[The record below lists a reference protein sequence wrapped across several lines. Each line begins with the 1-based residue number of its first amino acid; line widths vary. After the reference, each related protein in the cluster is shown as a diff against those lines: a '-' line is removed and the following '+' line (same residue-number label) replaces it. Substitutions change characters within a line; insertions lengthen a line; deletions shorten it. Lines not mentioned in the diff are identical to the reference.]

1 MLPDQ
6 HQSCERPWPRRPE
19 VHSVRRWLGTM
30 DKCCTN
36 GVIVHRGFATLAVMD
51 SGTQRSEA
59 PLYNT
64 AAVVQRTGVA
74 ATTFRA
80 WERRYGYPKPQ
91 RDAKGQRLY
100 SERDIQ
106 GIAWLSE
113 QTSHGVAISR
123 AVVILRGGYA
133 APGTASAPAPSAAI
147 RSFAALR
154 AELLDALLAFDL
166 APAERL
172 LAEAFALFSIEDVC
186 MHILEPLLVEVG
198 DRWHAGEL
206 SVADEHHITSFIRA
220 RLFSLLTAYQR
231 ADGGPLV
238 FAACAP
244 DEWHEIGI
252 LLVSVFLARRGI
264 DVRYFGPNLPLD
276 DLATVVRHHR
286 PAVVALSAQ
295 SRETASNLRGADLVL
310 RGAKPPHPRLVFGG
324 QAFDADPALREAI
337 GGTYVGPTA
346 VAASGFIEGML
357 EGGTAGL
364 QAAQAESAGPPARL
378 PSVRPRRR

>member
-1 MLPDQ
+1 
-6 HQSCERPWPRRPE
+6 
-19 VHSVRRWLGTM
+19 
-30 DKCCTN
+30 
-36 GVIVHRGFATLAVMD
+36 MD

-91 RDAKGQRLY
+91 RDARGQRLY
-100 SERDIQ
+100 SERDMQ

-123 AVVILRGGYA
+123 AIAILLGGYA
-133 APGTASAPAPSAAI
+133 APRNAAAVEASSAP

-154 AELLDALLAFDL
+154 SELLDALLAFDV
-166 APAERL
+166 ARAEKL

-186 MHILEPLLVEVG
+186 MHVIQPLLVEVG

-231 ADGGPLV
+231 PDGGPLV

-264 DVRYFGPNLPLD
+264 DVRYFGPNLPLE
-276 DLATVVRHHR
+276 DLASVVGQHR

-295 SRETASNLRGADLVL
+295 SRETASNLRGASMVL
-310 RGAKPPHPRLVFGG
+310 RGGKSPHPHLVFGG
-324 QAFDADPALREAI
+324 QAFDADPALRESI

-346 VAASGFIEGML
+346 LAASGFIERML
-357 EGGTAGL
+357 AAGFHEVK
-364 QAAQAESAGPPARL
+364 AEDADPPAR
-378 PSVRPRRR
+378 PRSVRRRRR